1 MIARRAALSLAA
13 ICLAAVALFPTG
25 SQGAAAPA
33 WSLTVTPIP
42 SNFAPGADPEPQY
55 LISATNVG
63 AAPTTS
69 EAALLKAVL
78 PAGLTPT
85 GFEVISTDPNASA
98 EPECEIQGQEISCET
113 EEALH
118 PGRLLLLTLDVAVS
132 AAEGTYE
139 TEASVSGGGASNP
152 VVTQFPTQVQAAPLA
167 FGILPGFQAP
177 VSNEDGSATTLAG
190 SHPYQQTVSFGFPTE
205 NPGDGQTNDGHPRDF
220 SVELPR
226 GLVGD
231 PAASPVLCTEAE
243 LTGQEGCPDASQVGL
258 ADVTTLGA
266 KTGVTG
272 ISSTPLYNMV
282 PPPGSVA
289 ELATDVAE
297 VGLFAHTFAEVR
309 TDSDYGIQAKTPD
322 VLALGTEPIFSV
334 QAQVWGDPS
343 AEAHDSVRGKCTSG
357 KGSCPVARGH
367 TAFLTMPSDC
377 QGRLPYEVNADT
389 WEEPSP
395 PAALHRATYE
405 SADLAGN
412 PTSTEECGALEFE
425 PSIKARPTTNLADSP
440 TGLEFNLH
448 QPTDDELGKPSP
460 AILRD
465 TAIRFPAGMAVNP
478 SQAAG
483 LDACSE
489 AQIGFLGKTEAG
501 RLDFSKAP
509 QSCPDASKLGSLE
522 VTTPA
527 LVQRNEDHEVEEDP
541 EGNPVLQHLHGT
553 IYIAKPFA
561 NPFGSLIAVYLAI
574 EDEKTGIVAKLA
586 GEGELNPQSGQIT
599 TRFKE
604 SPEMPLQD
612 ISVKLFGGPR
622 GALVTPPVCGK
633 FTTESD
639 LTPWSAP
646 EGKDAFPT
654 SSFQTTASPSG
665 GACPTSEAQMPNAP
679 RVSAGTENPTAGAY
693 SPLLFK
699 LSRPDG
705 SQRLG
710 RIEATLPTGVSAKLA
725 GVGECSEA
733 DIAKARSR
741 EVPEKGALEQADP
754 SCPASSEVGTVIGA
768 AGAGPTPYYTT
779 GHAYLAG
786 PYKGAPISIVSIV
799 PAVAGPFDLGTVV
812 VRAAVYLDPATAQ
825 GRIVSDPL
833 PAIVHGVPLDV
844 RSIAV
849 RADRPDF
856 SLNPTSCAEKAFGG
870 QVLSTLGLPAPI
882 FQRFQVGG
890 CASLPFAPRL
900 SAKLFGPTNRGAH
913 PRLKSVFTAQPG
925 EANSAAI
932 SFALPRSEFID
943 QGHFRTICTRVQ
955 FAANQCPAGSV
966 YGHITAYSPLLDY
979 PLEGPVYL
987 RSSIH
992 QLPDVVLALHGPAY
1006 QPIFLEV
1013 PGHVDSVHGGL
1024 RVRFESVPDAPLTR
1038 AVFTAQGAKKGLFQN
1053 STDICR
1059 GTHRATV
1066 KLDAQN
1072 GRVSDS
1078 QPKLV
1083 AQCAKKGKGKN
1094 GHKGGKHKNKHGGRH

>member
-1 MIARRAALSLAA
+1 MSARRAALSMAA
-13 ICLAAVALFPTG
+13 ICCALAALLPTG
-25 SQGAAAPA
+25 AQAAAAPA

-42 SNFAPGADPEPQY
+42 SNFAPGAEPAPQY

-63 AAPTTS
+63 GAPTTGDP
-69 EAALLKAVL
+69 ALLSATL
-78 PAGLTPT
+78 PVGLTPT
-85 GFEVISTDPNASA
+85 GFTIINTDPSAAA
-98 EPECEIQGQEISCET
+98 EPECEIQAQEISCET
-113 EEALH
+113 TEALH
-118 PGRLLLLTLDVAVS
+118 QGRLLLLTLDVAVS

-139 TEASVSGGGASNP
+139 TEAIVQGGGTSA
-152 VVTQFPTQVQAAPLA
+152 VTTQSPTQVQALPLA
-167 FGILPGFQAP
+167 FDFLPGFQAP
-177 VSNEDGSATTLAG
+177 ITSEEGDTPTLAG
-190 SHPYQQTVSFGFPTE
+190 SHPYQQTVAFGFPTE

-243 LTGQEGCPDASQVGL
+243 LTGREGCPRESQVGL

-266 KTGVTG
+266 KTGVSG

-309 TDSDYGIQAKTPD
+309 TDSDYGIQARTPD

-343 AEAHDSVRGKCTSG
+343 AEAHDRVRGKCVTESNA
-357 KGSCPVARGH
+357 CPPPGGRRQ
-367 TAFLTMPSDC
+367 TALLTMPSDC
-377 QGRLPYEVNADT
+377 PGTRLPYEVNADT

-395 PAALHRATYE
+395 PAALHRAFYE

-412 PTSTEECGALEFE
+412 PVSVKACGELEFK
-425 PSIKARPTTNLADSP
+425 PAISSRPTTNLADSP

-448 QPTDDELGKPSP
+448 QPTDAGLGSRSP

-465 TAIRFPAGMAVNP
+465 AAIRFPAGMAVNP

-489 AQIGFLGKTEAG
+489 AQIGFLGETQAG

-509 QSCPDASKLGSLE
+509 QSCPGAAKIGSLE
-522 VTTPA
+522 VTSPA
-527 LVQRNEDHEVEEDP
+527 LVQRNEANEVEEDP
-541 EGNPVLQHLHGT
+541 EGNPALSHLHGSV
-553 IYIAKPFA
+553 YVAKPFA
-561 NPFGSLIAVYLAI
+561 NPFESLIAVYLAV

-586 GEGELNPQSGQIT
+586 GEGELDPQTGQIT
-599 TRFKE
+599 TYFE
-604 SPEMPLQD
+604 ENPEMPLED
-612 ISVKLFGGPR
+612 VSVKLFGGAR
-622 GALVTPPVCGK
+622 GALVTPPACGE

-646 EGKDAFPT
+646 EGKDAFPE
-654 SSFQTTASPSG
+654 SSFQTTASPRG
-665 GACPTSEAQMPNAP
+665 GACPTSEAAMPNAP
-679 RVSAGTENPTAGAY
+679 KVSAGTLDLTAGAY

-699 LSRPDG
+699 LSREDG
-705 SQRLG
+705 TQRLG
-710 RIEATLPTGVSAKLA
+710 KIETTLPTGLSAKLA

-733 DIAKARSR
+733 EIAKARSR
-741 EVPEKGALEQADP
+741 EAPQKGATEQADS
-754 SCPASSEVGTVIGA
+754 SCPASSEVGTVVGS
-768 AGAGPTPYYTT
+768 AGAGPTPYYTS

-833 PAIVHGVPLDV
+833 PTVLQGVPLDV

-849 RADRPDF
+849 RAERPGF
-856 SLNPTSCAEKAFGG
+856 SLNPTSCDVKSFGG
-870 QVLSTLGLPAPI
+870 QALSTLGGAAPI

-890 CASLPFAPRL
+890 CKSLPYKPKF
-900 SAKLFGPTNRGAH
+900 SARLFGPVHRGGH
-913 PRLKSVFTAQPG
+913 PRFKGVFTAKPG
-925 EANSAAI
+925 EANTARI
-932 SFALPRSEFID
+932 SFTLPRSEFID
-943 QGHFRTICTRVQ
+943 QAHFRTICTRVQ
-955 FAANQCPAGSV
+955 FAAAQCPAGSV
-966 YGHITAYSPLLDY
+966 YGHVRAYSPLLDY
-979 PLEGPVYL
+979 PLEGPAYL
-987 RSSIH
+987 RSSTH
-992 QLPDVVLALHGPAY
+992 KLPDLVLALHGPPS
-1006 QPIFLEV
+1006 QPIFLEAD
-1013 PGHVDSVHGGL
+1013 GRVDSVNGGL
-1024 RVRFESVPDAPLTR
+1024 RVRFEAIPDAPLSK
-1038 AVFTAQGAKKGLFQN
+1038 AIFTAQGGKKGLFQN
-1053 STDICR
+1053 STNICK
-1059 GTHRATV
+1059 GTHRATL
-1066 KLDAQN
+1066 KLDAQS
-1072 GRVSDS
+1072 GKVSDS

-1083 AQCAKKGKGKN
+1083 AQCGKGAKGKKA
-1094 GHKGGKHKNKHGGRH
+1094 KHGGRH